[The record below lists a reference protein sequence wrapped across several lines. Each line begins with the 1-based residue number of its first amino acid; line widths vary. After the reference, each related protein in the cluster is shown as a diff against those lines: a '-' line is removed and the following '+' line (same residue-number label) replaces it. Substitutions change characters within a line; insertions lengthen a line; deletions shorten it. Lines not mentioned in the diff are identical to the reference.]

1 MARSTAALRA
11 EKAHAE
17 TAFSAGD
24 EYYRRFRAVLEFV
37 YLALKLDSDILL
49 DVDYRNVLPVMG
61 ERAKYR
67 LCLSA
72 VGDRIC
78 LQSQRCEAHNGVAPS
93 DYSNF
98 KHKDHAAFPVWSPPE
113 VRRASR

>member
-11 EKAHAE
+11 ERPMPRLP
-17 TAFSAGD
+17 SAGD
-24 EYYRRFRAVLEFV
+24 KYYRRLRAVLEFI
-37 YLALKLDSDILL
+37 YLALKLGGDILL
-49 DVDYRNVLPVMG
+49 DVDDRNVLPVMG

-78 LQSQRCEAHNGVAPS
+78 LQSQRGEAHNGVAPS

-98 KHKDHAAFPVWSPPE
+98 KHKDHAAFPVWSPSE